1 MAMQNLRV
9 GILLSMGVRGLGA
22 FKKAGGGLRGLAG
35 AAKAV
40 RGEFALLA
48 AQEAFAFMGDAL
60 RTFADF
66 DHSMKK
72 VQAVTA
78 ATGEELENLTNL
90 ARQLGRDFSFTASE
104 AADAMFELSLAG
116 LKVNEVMATTETVLK
131 LAMAGS
137 MGLAQSA
144 RIAVATMNAYGM
156 AAEDVTFIG
165 DQLTAAFTNSAM
177 TLAEVGAGLSFVGPV
192 AKLANVSL
200 ADSVT
205 TLGLFANAGV
215 VGARSG
221 TTFRQMLSKMIAPT
235 TDARQ
240 RMAELGLVFTDAEG
254 QLLPMIDILRQLID
268 AQMTANDVVK
278 VFGIR
283 AAPGV
288 GALIN
293 QGVEGFEELNQ
304 AVVNSEGELARI
316 ADTMESSAQNE
327 FKKFTSAMEDF
338 KIQVGFQLMPVINEL
353 IALFRGEDG
362 LGAALT
368 SLVIGFGD
376 LLLAF
381 AKIVAFMAPLIEGF
395 GMLTAWIAR
404 HNDLLEILM
413 VYLVLTRAR
422 MIGLGLANLFVAA
435 TGAQATLSMA
445 SFRAGLG
452 LLLKRL
458 WPIYLVFVLWEVIIF
473 KITVAVRLLMAL
485 LGKSVNSL
493 AKLTGSSYRVG
504 GMGAWGEGPSVGGYV
519 GEHTGGGDRMKEVY
533 GNLWGRS
540 GGEAAHDW
548 AGRNLSNLGFA
559 DGGLVPSTGWY
570 KLHAGELVKRRQALT
585 SADYGGDGSNSG
597 SIYNLTVN
605 AMTTSPFVL
614 ASGIGKELQ
623 RFDIATRG
631 R

>member
-22 FKKAGGGLRGLAG
+22 FKKAGGGLKGLAS

-48 AQEAFAFMGDAL
+48 AQEAFAFMSDAL
-60 RTFADF
+60 RTFASF

-78 ATGEELENLTNL
+78 ATGDELENLTNL
-90 ARQLGRDFSFTASE
+90 ARQLGRDFPFTASE

-156 AAEDVTFIG
+156 AAEDITFIG

-235 TDARQ
+235 TDAKQ
-240 RMAELGLVFTDAEG
+240 RMAELGLVFTDTNG
-254 QLLPMIDILRQLID
+254 QLLPMIDILHQLID

-293 QGVEGFEELNQ
+293 QGIEGFEELNQ
-304 AVVNSEGELARI
+304 AVINSDGELSRI
-316 ADTMESSAQNE
+316 SDTMESSAENE
-327 FKKFTSAMEDF
+327 FKKFTSAMEDL
-338 KIQVGFQLMPVINEL
+338 KIQMGAALFPVVKGL

-362 LGAALT
+362 LGVALT
-368 SLVIGFGD
+368 NIV
-376 LLLAF
+376 
-381 AKIVAFMAPLIEGF
+381 VAFEDILNVMATVVSAAAPLIGMF
-395 GMLTAWIAR
+395 GELTGWIAR
-404 HNDLLEILM
+404 HNDLLEILI
-413 VYLVLTRAR
+413 VYAVISRAR
-422 MIGLGLANLFVAA
+422 LIGLGLANLFVAA
-435 TGAQATLSMA
+435 TGGAASLSMA
-445 SFRAGLG
+445 NLG
-452 LLLKRL
+452 KTLMFVAKKLIWLYA
-458 WPIYLVFVLWEVIIF
+458 IFVLWEVIIHS
-473 KITVAVRLLMAL
+473 IVSLVALLASL
-485 LGKSVNSL
+485 LGKVVNSIGQMFGQEWNVL
-493 AKLTGSSYRVG
+493 GAGSYNR
-504 GMGAWGEGPSVGGYV
+504 GPSVNDYI
-519 GEHTGGGDRMKEVY
+519 
-533 GNLWGRS
+533 GNAV
-540 GGEAAHDW
+540 GGETIGDVASRIPARAD
-548 AGRNLSNLGFA
+548 LGFA
-559 DGGLVPSTGWY
+559 DGGMVPSTGWY
-570 KLHAGELVKRRQALT
+570 KLHAGELVKRRQSLT
-585 SADYGGDGSNSG
+585 SSDGYQDSNS
-597 SIYNLTVN
+597 SATYNLTVN
-605 AMTTSPFVL
+605 AMTTSPFIL
-614 ASGIGKELQ
+614 AGTIGKELQ
-623 RFDIATRG
+623 RFNISTQG